1 VNSDDLTK
9 RVARGSG
16 LVFAGNIVGKIVSFV
31 LQILLS
37 RVLGR
42 AAYGLYTLGF
52 TVLRFAREVASL
64 GLQGGIVRFG
74 AEEWGQKDLSKLKG
88 TFLASFTI
96 AFGSGVVL
104 GTMLYLGS
112 DWLAGTAFSDAEL
125 APVLRM
131 FAIALPFY
139 ALQYVTSRAARSLQ
153 NMLADVS
160 IGVVAQPL
168 FNLIGVAIAFG
179 LGYSLSG
186 VLVALVASTVASAGL
201 GLYLVARLVP
211 ALFDGVSATYQVR
224 SLLVFSAAAFGS
236 SLASLML
243 DQADRLMLGF
253 LATSEDVGVYNAA
266 ALLATQV
273 RFVLTAVSATFTPV
287 ISDLYHKG
295 HLEELQ
301 RLFATTTRWIITL
314 SLPVVL
320 VLLLFP
326 EELLGLY
333 GPDFRVG
340 ASMLLVLAP
349 AMFIN
354 GGVGAAGL
362 MLQMSDHERIAL
374 ANNVLLAVLNVVLN
388 WWMITAYGP
397 IGAAL
402 ATGLSVALVN
412 LLKLAEVRYLLG
424 MQPYNLTYLKPVA
437 AAGVAAT
444 AGWAV
449 DVFLVAWPLHWLGG
463 MAAVGIAYFGTLV
476 LLGFSDEDWIVLR
489 PLLRRVGI
497 RPPAS

>member
-1 VNSDDLTK
+1 
-9 RVARGSG
+9 
-16 LVFAGNIVGKIVSFV
+16 
-31 LQILLS
+31 
-37 RVLGR
+37 
-42 AAYGLYTLGF
+42 
-52 TVLRFAREVASL
+52 
-64 GLQGGIVRFG
+64 
-74 AEEWGQKDLSKLKG
+74 
-88 TFLASFTI
+88 
-96 AFGSGVVL
+96 
-104 GTMLYLGS
+104 
-112 DWLAGTAFSDAEL
+112 
-125 APVLRM
+125 
-131 FAIALPFY
+131 
-139 ALQYVTSRAARSLQ
+139 
-153 NMLADVS
+153 MLADVS